1 MIAIN
6 DVIKKGKY
14 PIVVGGTG
22 LYIDSLV
29 NGIEYDDIKIDINYR
44 NKLEELAKKDGLE
57 AVYNMANNI
66 DPEAMK
72 KISVNDKKRIFRVL
86 EIYKATGKTK
96 TMQEIESRKKDNP
109 FNFKLFGIN
118 MEREK
123 LYERINLRV
132 DIMIKQGLIEEVKN
146 IVKKY
151 NSFPTA
157 MQGLGYK
164 EVVEFLKNEITE
176 DEMIE
181 KIKRESRRYAK
192 RQITWFKRYENIK
205 WLDGLEDRQNNIKI
219 ILEGIK

>member
-1 MIAIN
+1 
-6 DVIKKGKY
+6 
-14 PIVVGGTG
+14 
-22 LYIDSLV
+22 
-29 NGIEYDDIKIDINYR
+29 
-44 NKLEELAKKDGLE
+44 LEELAKKDGLE

-192 RQITWFKRYENIK
+192 RQITWFKKYENIK